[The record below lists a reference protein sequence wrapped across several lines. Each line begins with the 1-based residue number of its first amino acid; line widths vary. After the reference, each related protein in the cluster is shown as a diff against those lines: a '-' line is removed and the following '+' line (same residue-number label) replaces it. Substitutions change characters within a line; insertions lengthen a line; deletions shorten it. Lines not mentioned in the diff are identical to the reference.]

1 MSLMVLKRFKNELII
16 LIAIIFTISAFL
28 YKISAKNFV
37 NNQKSEIISSIT
49 EINQV
54 KELKKL
60 WKSKSISKKANI
72 FKTLVSKD
80 KIKNFKK
87 KSGKLIVSYQNLNIK
102 ELNKITKNIMNNP
115 FQIEKLEIDKTAK
128 ENYSMELICKW

>member
-54 KELKKL
+54 NELKKL
-60 WKSKSISKKANI
+60 WKNKSISKKANI

-87 KSGKLIVSYQNLNIK
+87 KSGKLIISYQNLNIK